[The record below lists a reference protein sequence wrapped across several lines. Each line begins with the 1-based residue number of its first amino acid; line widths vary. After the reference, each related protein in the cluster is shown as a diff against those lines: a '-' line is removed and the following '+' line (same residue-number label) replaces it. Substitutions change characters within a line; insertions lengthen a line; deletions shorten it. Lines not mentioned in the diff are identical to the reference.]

1 MHSKLISLAVA
12 AALLTACGSQ
22 EAPPAPRAVAA
33 SSSVQAQSPAPAQV
47 STPQFAT
54 AISGDLAVDGLTELP
69 PGFQLSVRLLD
80 LNDPSQ
86 VPPVVAEFVQPAPS
100 LLPHRFSLPYDPSK
114 IVEGGR
120 YGVLAA
126 LTVEGLPLYSSAA
139 PQPVLTNGNGERV
152 SLTLVRG
159 GAQADTQIAP
169 TEKMKQDFGAIERA
183 IGGLNRVT
191 GERITDDVTVGWD
204 AFIAEGRV
212 RFAREQVD
220 FGDAGTASLKYAFQG
235 ERPWV
240 IVREQRGRTTWLGWN
255 EAGELI
261 LNESPNGPID
271 QAEAE
276 RLRAGAAEVMA
287 LAQQRRPG

>member
-33 SSSVQAQSPAPAQV
+33 SSSVQAQSSAPAQV

-54 AISGDLAVDGLTELP
+54 SISGDLAVDGLTELP
-69 PGFQLSVRLLD
+69 PGFQLYVRLLD

-86 VPPVVAEFVQPAPS
+86 VPPVVAELAQPAPS
-100 LLPHRFSLPYDPSK
+100 LLPHRFSLPYDASK

-139 PQPVLTNGNGERV
+139 PEPVLTNGKGERV

-169 TEKMKQDFGAIERA
+169 TEKMKQDFGALERA

-204 AFIAEGRV
+204 AFKAEGRV

-261 LNESPNGPID
+261 LNEGPNGPID
-271 QAEAE
+271 VAEAE
-276 RLRAGAAEVMA
+276 RLRAGAAEVMV
-287 LAQQRRPG
+287 LAERRPG

>member
-1 MHSKLISLAVA
+1 MHRKLIPLAVA
-12 AALLTACGSQ
+12 ALMLTACGSQ
-22 EAPPAPRAVAA
+22 DAPPAQTA
-33 SSSVQAQSPAPAQV
+33 SSASSAAQSQSSAPAPAP
-47 STPQFAT
+47 TPQFDT
-54 AISGDLAVDGLTELP
+54 AISGELVVDGLTELP
-69 PGFQLSVRLLD
+69 PGFQLSIRLLD
-80 LNDPSQ
+80 LSDPSQ
-86 VPPVVAEFVQPAPS
+86 VPPVVAEFAQPAPS
-100 LLPHRFSLPYDPSK
+100 LLPHRFSLPYDASK
-114 IVEGGR
+114 IVSTGR

-139 PQPVLTNGNGERV
+139 PQPVLTEGNGDRV
-152 SLTLVRG
+152 SLSLVRG

-183 IGGLNRVT
+183 IGGLTRIA

-204 AFIAEGRV
+204 AFTAEGRV

-235 ERPWV
+235 DRPWV

-261 LNESPNGPID
+261 LNEGPNGPIEA
-271 QAEAE
+271 AEAE
-276 RLRAGAAEVMA
+276 RLRDGAAEVMA
-287 LAQQRRPG
+287 LAKQRAG